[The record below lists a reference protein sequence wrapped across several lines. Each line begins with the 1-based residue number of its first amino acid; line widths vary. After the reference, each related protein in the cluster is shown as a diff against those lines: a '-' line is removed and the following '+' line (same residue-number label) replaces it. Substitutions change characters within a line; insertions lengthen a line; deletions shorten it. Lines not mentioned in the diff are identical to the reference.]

1 MNGIELGDGPR
12 FLNVVLAEAFIGDY
26 GGRMM
31 VGMSDG
37 CNRKMVSVHT
47 SKYGYIPS
55 DMLTDGYPWLGPASQ
70 NTVMRKAS
78 AALVFLFGVF
88 VFTNSVSA
96 AADQLRKFG
105 GGAPDV

>member
-1 MNGIELGDGPR
+1 MNGIELAGDGPR
-12 FLNVVLAEAFIGDY
+12 FLNAVLAEAFIGDY

-55 DMLTDGYPWLGPASQ
+55 DMLTDGYPWLEHASQ
-70 NTVMRKAS
+70 ITVMCKAF
-78 AALVFLFGVF
+78 AALVFRFGVSLF
-88 VFTNSVSA
+88 MNSVS
-96 AADQLRKFG
+96 G
-105 GGAPDV
+105 